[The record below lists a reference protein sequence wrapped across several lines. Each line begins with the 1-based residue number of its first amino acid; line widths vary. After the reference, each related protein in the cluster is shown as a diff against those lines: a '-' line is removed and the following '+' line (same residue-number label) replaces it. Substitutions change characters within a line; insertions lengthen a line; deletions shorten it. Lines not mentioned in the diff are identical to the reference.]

1 MQYDTTDFV
10 ETNGEAT
17 MKLIARTRR
26 LTREYYMTDHEDAE
40 RRRAILEELLGE
52 IGVKM

>member
-26 LTREYYMTDHEDAE
+26 LTREYWTMKTRNGDGLSWRSCWAKS
-40 RRRAILEELLGE
+40 
-52 IGVKM
+52 VKM